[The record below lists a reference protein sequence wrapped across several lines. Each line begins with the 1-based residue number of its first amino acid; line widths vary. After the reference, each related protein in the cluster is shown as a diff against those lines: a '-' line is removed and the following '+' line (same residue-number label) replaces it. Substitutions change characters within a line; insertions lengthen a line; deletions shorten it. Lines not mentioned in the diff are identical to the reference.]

1 MEIVKENIQTDLHGG
16 LISFSEAARF
26 TAPKNIET
34 RQWCKVHNRP
44 APRYALY
51 PRTRCFMKMVKEV
64 AADSSV
70 TAIYELTIAHA
81 PPSAVYG
88 SAPTS
93 WKVSRNPTWSKIGG
107 SMSMLIASR

>member
-1 MEIVKENIQTDLHGG
+1 MEIVKESIQTDLHGG

-44 APRYALY
+44 APRYTLY
-51 PRTRCFMKMVKEV
+51 PRTRCFVKMVKEV

-81 PPSAVYG
+81 HQARFMEAPILLGKSLGPPHGAKLEV
-88 SAPTS
+88 PC
-93 WKVSRNPTWSKIGG
+93 PC
-107 SMSMLIASR
+107 